1 MMIEEIHKSPC
12 YGYVVET
19 GAGSIIS
26 NSLLSVSGA
35 SRTIEACFTPY
46 SKYHVES
53 TLNMDLSNIRA
64 ISKEYAQILSGL
76 ALSGPR
82 AKYLFETN
90 ENFFVLTS
98 TFQIS
103 SNPNVSSHGWMSL
116 TTPLRDEPNFYH
128 FTLPQLTHDMDVSE
142 YRKDMFRLV
151 GELGIS
157 VIYRNMVNKI
167 DLMYLDVCIEDG
179 EYSYLDTI
187 KSILATPDD
196 MAVVFYPNGETDRL
210 EPICRS
216 SDNILIFKGSFN
228 PPHYGHMEMMRI
240 VEKEL
245 GVDGS
250 FVISLD
256 TFGKGLVDPK
266 DILHRVKMINDLG
279 YRVILNKK
287 PLFRDFINLFN
298 NRMNKLAKLHFMM
311 GEDTAIRFV
320 QVTPKDIELSATR
333 VEDGQTYTQ
342 ECVYHVFKRNVDA
355 ILPKKFKIYGP
366 SADTSSTDIR
376 KNLNFEYLDDKTINY
391 ILKNKLYQTEKNYV

>member
-1 MMIEEIHKSPC
+1 MIEEIHKSPC
-12 YGYVVET
+12 YGYIVET

-76 ALSGPR
+76 ALSSSR
-82 AKYLFETN
+82 SKYLFESLK

-103 SNPNVSSHGWMSL
+103 STPNVSSHGWMSL
-116 TTPLRDEPNFYH
+116 TTPLMKEPNLYH
-128 FTLPQLTHDMDVSE
+128 FSLPQLTHDMNVSE
-142 YRKDMFRLV
+142 YRKDMLRLV
-151 GELGIS
+151 GELGTS
-157 VIYRNMVNKI
+157 VIYHNMVNKI
-167 DLMYLDVCIEDG
+167 DLNYLDVCIEGGD
-179 EYSYLDTI
+179 YSYLTTI
-187 KSILATPDD
+187 KSILTTPND

-216 SDNILIFKGSFN
+216 SDNIVIFKGSFN
-228 PPHYGHMEMMRI
+228 PPHLAHMEMMKT

-256 TFGKGLVDPK
+256 TFGKGVSDPE
-266 DILHRVKMINDLG
+266 DILHRVRMINNLG

-287 PLFRDFINLFN
+287 PFFRDFINLFN
-298 NRMNKLAKLHFMM
+298 NRMDKSAKLHFVM
-311 GEDTAIRFV
+311 GEDTAVRFM
-320 QVTPKDIELSATR
+320 QVAPKDIECCATR
-333 VEDGQTYTQ
+333 VEDDKTYTQ
-342 ECVYHVFKRNVDA
+342 ECIYHVFKRQGNEF
-355 ILPKKFKIYGP
+355 ILPKKFKVYDL
-366 SADTSSTDIR
+366 SVSTSSTHVR
-376 KNLNFEYLDDKTINY
+376 ENLNFEYLDDKTINY
-391 ILKNKLYQTEKNYV
+391 IVKNKLYKSEK

>member
-1 MMIEEIHKSPC
+1 MIEEIHKSPC
-12 YGYVVET
+12 YGYIVET

-53 TLNMDLSNIRA
+53 TLKIDLSNIRA
-64 ISKEYAQILSGL
+64 ISREYAEILSGL
-76 ALSGPR
+76 ALSGSR
-82 AKYLFETN
+82 AKYLFETLN

-116 TTPLRDEPNFYH
+116 TTPLMKEPNFYH
-128 FTLPQLTHDMDVSE
+128 FSLPQLSRDMDVSE
-142 YRKDMFRLV
+142 YRKDMFRIV
-151 GELGIS
+151 GELGAS
-157 VIYRNMVNKI
+157 VIYHNMVNKI
-167 DLMYLDVCIEDG
+167 DLKHLDVCIEDG
-179 EYSYLDTI
+179 EYSYLTTI
-187 KSILATPDD
+187 KSILTTPNDT
-196 MAVVFYPNGETDRL
+196 AVVFYPNGETDRL

-228 PPHYGHMEMMRI
+228 PPHSAHIEMMKR

-245 GVDGS
+245 GVEGS

-256 TFGKGLVDPK
+256 TFGKGVANPE

-298 NRMNKLAKLHFMM
+298 NRMDKSAKLHFVM
-311 GEDTAIRFV
+311 GEDTAVRFV
-320 QVTPKDIELSATR
+320 QVAPKDIDFCATR
-333 VEDGQTYTQ
+333 VEEDGQTYTH
-342 ECVYHVFKRNVDA
+342 ECVYHVFKRGNEFT
-355 ILPKKFKIYGP
+355 IPKKFKVYDLEI
-366 SADTSSTDIR
+366 STSSTYVR
-376 KNLNFEYLDDKTINY
+376 ENLNFEYLDDKTIDY
-391 ILKNKLYQTEKNYV
+391 IVKNKLYQSVK

>member
-1 MMIEEIHKSPC
+1 
-12 YGYVVET
+12 
-19 GAGSIIS
+19 
-26 NSLLSVSGA
+26 
-35 SRTIEACFTPY
+35 
-46 SKYHVES
+46 
-53 TLNMDLSNIRA
+53 
-64 ISKEYAQILSGL
+64 
-76 ALSGPR
+76 
-82 AKYLFETN
+82 
-90 ENFFVLTS
+90 
-98 TFQIS
+98 
-103 SNPNVSSHGWMSL
+103 
-116 TTPLRDEPNFYH
+116 
-128 FTLPQLTHDMDVSE
+128 MDVSE

-179 EYSYLDTI
+179 EYSYLDII
-187 KSILATPDD
+187 KSILATPND
-196 MAVVFYPNGETDRL
+196 MAVVLYPNGETDRL

-228 PPHYGHMEMMRI
+228 PPHYGHMEMMKM

-266 DILHRVKMINDLG
+266 DILHWFKMINDLG
-279 YRVILNKK
+279 YRVILNRK
-287 PLFRDFINLFN
+287 PLFRDFVNLFN
-298 NRMNKLAKLHFMM
+298 NRMNKLAKLHFVM

-320 QVTPKDIELSATR
+320 RVTPKDIELSATR
-333 VEDGQTYTQ
+333 IEDGQTYTQ

-355 ILPKKFKIYGP
+355 ILPKKFKIYGH
-366 SADTSSTDIR
+366 SVATSSTDIR